1 MACRVACPLLVLL
14 AAGAAAGAGGGAG
27 AQQRDS
33 ISARD
38 RFAAATEARL
48 DSLYGPL
55 LYLMQADERGVYPAL
70 SVGRK
75 RDYLRRFWGRR
86 DPTPGTP
93 KNEME
98 DEFYARTAEANRR
111 FREGGGGAA
120 PIPGWRT
127 ARGRIFIKHGPPDDV
142 LSRPRPGRTLPY
154 EVWKYTKGGLKYCFV
169 DVTRFGNYA
178 LVWTTDP
185 NERSERNW
193 QQLLGR
199 EAYEDVMRF

>member
-1 MACRVACPLLVLL
+1 MACRVPCPLLVLL
-14 AAGAAAGAGGGAG
+14 AAGAAAGA
-27 AQQRDS
+27 QQWDS
-33 ISARD
+33 IGARD

-55 LYLMQADERGVYPAL
+55 LYLMQADERGIYPAL

-86 DPTPGTP
+86 DPTPRTP
-93 KNEME
+93 ENEME
-98 DEFYARTAEANRR
+98 DEFYARIAEANRR
-111 FREGGGGAA
+111 FREGGAA
-120 PIPGWRT
+120 AIPGWRT
-127 ARGRIFIKHGPPDDV
+127 ARGRIFIKYGPPDDV
-142 LSRPRPGRTLPY
+142 LSRPRPGSTLPY
-154 EVWKYTKGGLKYCFV
+154 EVWKYARGGEEGGLKYCFV

-199 EAYEDVMRF
+199 EAYEDVLRF

>member
-14 AAGAAAGAGGGAG
+14 AAGAPAGGG

-33 ISARD
+33 SGARD

-55 LYLMQADERGVYPAL
+55 LYVMQADERGIYPAL

-93 KNEME
+93 KNELE

-111 FREGGGGAA
+111 FREGGAA

-127 ARGRIFIKHGPPDDV
+127 ARGRIFIKYGPPGDV
-142 LSRPRPGRTLPY
+142 LSRPGPSSTLPY
-154 EVWKYTKGGLKYCFV
+154 EVWKYARQPAEGTGERKYCFV

-185 NERSERNW
+185 NERSEPNW

>member
-1 MACRVACPLLVLL
+1 MASRVACPLLVLL
-14 AAGAAAGAGGGAG
+14 AAGAAAGGGGR

-33 ISARD
+33 SGARD
-38 RFAAATEARL
+38 RFTAATELRL

-55 LYLMQADERGVYPAL
+55 LYLMQAEERGIYPAL
-70 SVGRK
+70 SVGGK
-75 RDYLRRFWGRR
+75 RDYLRRFWDRR

-93 KNEME
+93 ENEME

-111 FREGGGGAA
+111 FREGGAGA
-120 PIPGWRT
+120 ISGWRT
-127 ARGRIFIKHGPPDDV
+127 ARGRIFIKHGAPDDV
-142 LSRPRPGRTLPY
+142 LSRPRPPATLPY
-154 EVWKYTKGGLKYCFV
+154 EVWKYTRQPGGGLKYCFV
-169 DVTRFGNYA
+169 DVTGFGNYA

>member
-14 AAGAAAGAGGGAG
+14 AAGAAAGRGAG

-33 ISARD
+33 SRARD
-38 RFAAATEARL
+38 RFAAVTEARL

-55 LYLMQADERGVYPAL
+55 LYVMQADERGIYPAL

-111 FREGGGGAA
+111 FREGGAA

-127 ARGRIFIKHGPPDDV
+127 ARGRIFIKYGPPDDV
-142 LSRPRPGRTLPY
+142 LSRPRPRPPATLPY
-154 EVWKYTKGGLKYCFV
+154 EVWKYTRGGLKYCFV
-169 DVTRFGNYA
+169 DATRFGNYA

-185 NERSERNW
+185 HERSEPNW